1 MGPYVNRG
9 GLLMSEEKENKNK
22 EEIMA
27 LLRTLHDPA
36 KVNIIHGPSH
46 QKRDTVISRNNNMA
60 VLVRVSIPAQTS

>member
-1 MGPYVNRG
+1 
-9 GLLMSEEKENKNK
+9 MSEEKENKNK